1 METKNI
7 IVTKSKKFAMRII
20 KTYSYLKDVKKEY
33 VLSKQLL
40 RSGTSIGANIK
51 EAIRGQSRRDF
62 IAKMYIS
69 LKEASETEY
78 WLELLIENNFLREE
92 DKTIYDDCQELL
104 RILTA
109 ILKSAQKR

>member
-92 DKTIYDDCQELL
+92 DKTLYDDCQELL